1 MEKAT
6 YTLAQFMEGHNVS
19 RTHFYRLV
27 KADLAPRV
35 MRVGRRVL
43 ISAEAAAEWRK
54 RMEDETANQAK
65 SFWDRTTAEA

>member
-1 MEKAT
+1 MERAT

-19 RTHFYRLV
+19 RTHFYRLQ
-27 KADLAPRV
+27 KAGMAPRM

-54 RMEDETANQAK
+54 RMEDVTASQAK
-65 SFWDRTTAEA
+65 SFWERTTAEA

>member
-19 RTHFYRLV
+19 RTHFYRLQ
-27 KADLAPRV
+27 KAGMAPRL

-43 ISAEAAAEWRK
+43 VSAEAAAEWRR
-54 RMEDETANQAK
+54 RMEAETESQAK
-65 SFWDRTTAEA
+65 SFWQQPATA